1 MELITAG
8 QLRAARGLLGWSQ
21 KELATASQVSRA
33 TIADFEA
40 GKRQPYARTLT
51 DLQRSLEFAGV
62 DFVTGDELGV
72 KMKRSGV
79 ATLRVGE
86 SPTVASPGLDS
97 QPRAAARPASLIRY
111 GRRSTDHAEVAISPE
126 QVKSARE
133 LLGWSQGELAS
144 KMGVSETAVSLF
156 EREKRR
162 LLVLDVSVLRSA
174 LEAAGVEFT
183 NEGEPSVRLKS
194 EHIAMPLEKFLS
206 ELDAYEQHRLRPRG
220 VSAGGRSGVKFGFAL
235 LYTDRAAASL
245 MREGKELGRVRW
257 ASGAVEFDPPIA
269 SSTPARAF
277 EDDLELWATA
287 AYARSLPTTERV
299 PDL

>member
-21 KELATASQVSRA
+21 KELAMASQVSRA

-40 GKRQPYARTLT
+40 GKRQPYARTLA

-72 KMKRSGV
+72 KMKRSGL
-79 ATLRVGE
+79 ATPRIGE
-86 SPTVASPGLDS
+86 SATAPTGLDS
-97 QPRAAARPASLIRY
+97 QLRAAARPASPARY

-133 LLGWSQGELAS
+133 LLGWSQGELAG

-162 LLVLDVSVLRSA
+162 LLVLDVSVLRGA

-183 NEGEPSVRLKS
+183 NDGEPGVRLKS

-220 VSAGGRSGVKFGFAL
+220 VSAGGRGGVKFGFAL
-235 LYTDRAAASL
+235 LYTDRAAAGL

-257 ASGAVEFDPPIA
+257 ANGAVEFDPPIA
-269 SSTPARAF
+269 PSSPARAF
-277 EDDLELWATA
+277 EDDLDLWASA

>member
-1 MELITAG
+1 MELITAS

-40 GKRQPYARTLT
+40 GKRQPYARTLA

-62 DFVTGDELGV
+62 DFVTGEELGV
-72 KMKRSGV
+72 KMKRPGF
-79 ATLRVGE
+79 
-86 SPTVASPGLDS
+86 ASPRVAEPPPSAIGRDS
-97 QPRAAARPASLIRY
+97 QPRAVPRPASTVKY
-111 GRRSTDHAEVAISPE
+111 GRRTTDHAEVAVSPE
-126 QVKSARE
+126 QVKAARE
-133 LLGWSQGELAS
+133 LLGWSQSELAG

-162 LLVLDVSVLRSA
+162 LLVLDVSELRST

-183 NEGEPSVRLKS
+183 TDGEPGLKLKP

-206 ELDAYEQHRLRPRG
+206 QLDVYEQHRLRPRG
-220 VSAGGRSGVKFGFAL
+220 VSAGARGGVKFGFAL
-235 LYTDRAAASL
+235 LYTDRTAANL

-257 ASGAVEFDPPIA
+257 ANGVVEFDPPVVP
-269 SSTPARAF
+269 SNPAHSF
-277 EDDLELWATA
+277 EDDLDQWASA
-287 AYARSLPTTERV
+287 AYARSLPTNDRP

>member
-1 MELITAG
+1 
-8 QLRAARGLLGWSQ
+8 
-21 KELATASQVSRA
+21 
-33 TIADFEA
+33 
-40 GKRQPYARTLT
+40 
-51 DLQRSLEFAGV
+51 
-62 DFVTGDELGV
+62 VTGDELGV

-79 ATLRVGE
+79 AAPRVVE
-86 SPTVASPGLDS
+86 PHTAPTGLE
-97 QPRAAARPASLIRY
+97 PRAAARPLSPVRHV
-111 GRRSTDHAEVAISPE
+111 RRSTDHAEVAISPE

-174 LEAAGVEFT
+174 LEAAGVEFA
-183 NEGEPSVRLKS
+183 NDGEPSVKLKS

-206 ELDAYEQHRLRPRG
+206 ELDAYEQNRLRPRG

-235 LYTDRAAASL
+235 LYTDRSAASL

-277 EDDLELWATA
+277 EDDLDLWASA